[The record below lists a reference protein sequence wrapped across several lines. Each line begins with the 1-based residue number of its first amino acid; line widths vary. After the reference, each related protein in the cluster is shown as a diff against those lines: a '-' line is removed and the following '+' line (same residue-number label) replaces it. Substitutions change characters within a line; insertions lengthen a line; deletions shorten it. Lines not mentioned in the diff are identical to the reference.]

1 LNIARV
7 NSRRYPLGR
16 KLTQGQT
23 HELTGDD
30 VHTLQMIHAYRLI
43 DIRCH
48 PPPDLIICLFTKPG
62 TAQTQMLYFLN
73 RLRAYKENEKI
84 IL

>member
-23 HELTGDD
+23 HELTGDG

-43 DIRCH
+43 DIRCY
-48 PPPDLIICLFTKPG
+48 PPPDLIICLLTKLS

-73 RLRAYKENEKI
+73 RLRAEKENEKI